1 MTVNRMKDYTEVA
14 EALDGY
20 RAACRK
26 NEMNWAAREGQG
38 YEMDAISQEAEHFL
52 QVAADKLEI
61 LEGSEIVILN
71 SEADNGFPHTRPPN
85 FIMLPASLCTEKEA
99 TKQFQI
105 TLAHEAIHVH
115 QRKNSPMWR
124 RFVEREGW
132 SWIPAETIPSEF
144 RERTRINPDT
154 MACPFWAWQ
163 SYMVPLPLFR
173 PYRKPTLA
181 NAEIEWLDIRSGT
194 LFPKAPRSFLDK
206 YGGGIHQPEHP
217 YEIYA
222 EKISED
228 GVVTTAELERRLGH

>member
-1 MTVNRMKDYTEVA
+1 MKDYLATS

-26 NEMNWAAREGQG
+26 NTMNWAAREGQG
-38 YEMDAISQEAEHFL
+38 YEMATISDKATNFL
-52 QVAADKLEI
+52 QVAANSLEI
-61 LEGSEIVILN
+61 LGGSEIVILN

-85 FIMLPASLCTEKEA
+85 FICLPASICKEREA
-99 TKQFQI
+99 TKEFRI

-115 QRKNSPMWR
+115 QRMHPDLWG

-132 SWIPAETIPSEF
+132 SQVFSETVPAEF

-154 MACPFWAWQ
+154 MACPFWAWE
-163 SYMVPLPLFR
+163 SYMIPLPLFR

-181 NAEIEWLDIRSGT
+181 NAEIEWLDTRSGT
-194 LFPKAPRSFLDK
+194 LFKDAPRTFLAK
-206 YGGGIHQPEHP
+206 YGAQIHQPEHP

-222 EKISED
+222 EKFSED
-228 GVVTTAELERRLGH
+228 GVETLGELEKRLRH